1 MKGGLGLDHGTTIN
15 AVDEVGPDSCFGV
28 SDFCLASCE
37 HSSEQQKPPTTIRH
51 QPLYGGRPSRS
62 QPGLEMS
69 NVGVSKECAGH
80 TPGSQEPRL
89 DLRPGVC
96 PAHSLLTPTLLISSP
111 GWLREGRPPYSGW
124 CRIVVGGFCCSG
136 DPRVRDW

>member
-1 MKGGLGLDHGTTIN
+1 MQHAKDLRENQCRALGIALLFSMSLIHDSETHVKAVTSFNEKKKHRANKGGLGLDHGTTIN

-80 TPGSQEPRL
+80 TPGSQ
-89 DLRPGVC
+89 V
-96 PAHSLLTPTLLISSP
+96 
-111 GWLREGRPPYSGW
+111 
-124 CRIVVGGFCCSG
+124 
-136 DPRVRDW
+136 

>member
-1 MKGGLGLDHGTTIN
+1 MRRKNIVRIKGGLGLDHGTTIN

-62 QPGLEMS
+62 QPGLEMT

-80 TPGSQEPRL
+80 TPGSQVQPDDE
-89 DLRPGVC
+89 
-96 PAHSLLTPTLLISSP
+96 H
-111 GWLREGRPPYSGW
+111 Y
-124 CRIVVGGFCCSG
+124 
-136 DPRVRDW
+136 